1 MNTSENFPMPADTEY
16 HEIDGLKIYLHHDD
30 LPAEVYISFK
40 GSVAVDCEMNRNL
53 DHKKGKLCLAQ
64 FKAANSDINHL
75 VKFNVDKKNNAP
87 VLVHLLENPNYE
99 KVFHH
104 GRKDLAFLSYKL
116 KASPQNIFCTRV
128 ASKILRKDR
137 IYADEHSLQP
147 LLKEHLGVEISKEE
161 QCSKWENPVLTRK
174 QIKYAALDVEYLL
187 HLKGILMA
195 MAKIEKIDDLIYENC
210 RFFETQ
216 IKNDLYGL
224 PEDLFSYGTRRPTNQ

>member
-40 GSVAVDCEMNRNL
+40 GPVAVDCEMNRNL

-99 KVFHH
+99 KIFHF
-104 GRKDLAFLSYKL
+104 GRVDLAFLGYKL
-116 KASPQNIFCTRV
+116 GATPRNIFCTRI
-128 ASKILRKDR
+128 ASKMIRRDK
-137 IYADEHSLQP
+137 IYAEDHSLKP
-147 LLKEHLGVEISKEE
+147 LLKEYLGVEISKEE
-161 QCSKWENPVLTRK
+161 QCSMWENEVLTEN
-174 QIKYAALDVEYLL
+174 QLKYAALDVEYL
-187 HLKGILMA
+187 HDLKARLLPIA
-195 MAKIEKIDDLIYENC
+195 MMEKIDDLLYENC
-210 RFFETQ
+210 HFLETQ
-216 IKNDLYGL
+216 IKNDLLGL
-224 PEDLFSYGTRRPTNQ
+224 PEDLFSYGTRRPKN